1 MKQAFHLHARRHRAQ
16 RAVFVLLLGIGSL
29 AFSFFQTQVLKNSAY
44 ALHSEENRLRPLS
57 IPAPRGTIYDRNGRI
72 VAENVPGFALSLLPA
87 ERDTVQA
94 TLDRLAPFLGL
105 SPSRIETLMAR
116 RDRLPGQPLLVSDDL
131 TFDQVSAVEERRPSF
146 PGVHVDMRPKRR
158 YPPAAAVGHLVGFV
172 AEISQAELDQERFRD
187 YSAGEHVGK
196 AGIEREYEPTV
207 AGRPGLRYVEV
218 DAHGRIVGELEPQ
231 PRVDPIPGKDL
242 QLNIDLDLQ
251 EWIAG
256 LFPDSVR
263 AAVVALEP
271 RTGHV
276 LALYS
281 NPSYDPNLLIGGV
294 SPEVWQQLT
303 TDPDR
308 PLLNRS
314 LAGTYPPGST
324 FKLTTAAMALELG
337 VLDPD
342 AHMPI
347 PCRGGMRYAGR
358 YFRCSKPA
366 GHGFLKLEEAIQG
379 SCNVYFYQVG
389 LKLGLEQFLQ
399 SGARLGLTRRTGIDF
414 PVENASIFPSDPGW
428 YRERFGND
436 PTPSEVMHLSI
447 GQGPVDQ
454 TVLKVAQFYA
464 ALAGGGY
471 APPPRLARTGAPID
485 ESEGLR
491 LNLSPEQIRVLR
503 QGLSRVV
510 RPGGTAHLSSLE
522 HWDLA
527 GKTGTAQNSRGA
539 DHGWFAGMAGP
550 RGEDPE
556 IVIAAIVQFGEHGSR
571 TANYVA
577 KIADYYLRT
586 RHGMEVDEVQT
597 LRDHLDAGRAAP
609 WARWQ

>member
-1 MKQAFHLHARRHRAQ
+1 MRQVFHLHARRRRAQ
-16 RAVFVLLLGIGSL
+16 RAVFVLLFGIGSL
-29 AFSFFQTQVLKNSAY
+29 AFSFFQTQVLKNTAY
-44 ALHSEENRLRPLS
+44 ALRSEENRLRPLS

-72 VAENVPGFALSLLPA
+72 VAENVPGYALSLLPA

-94 TLDRLAPFLGL
+94 TLERLAPFLDL
-105 SPSRIETLMAR
+105 SPSRIETLLAR
-116 RDRLPGQPLLVSDDL
+116 RDRLPSQPLLVSDDL
-131 TFDQVSAVEERRPSF
+131 SFEQVSAVEERRPSF
-146 PGVHVDMRPKRR
+146 PGVHIDMRPKRR
-158 YPPAAAVGHLVGFV
+158 YPPGKAVGHLVGFV
-172 AEISQAELDQERFRD
+172 AEISQAELEQEQFRE

-196 AGIEREYEPTV
+196 AGIEREYEPII

-218 DAHGRIVGELEPQ
+218 DAHGRIIGELAPQ
-231 PRVDPIPGKDL
+231 PRVNPIPGKDL
-242 QLNIDLDLQ
+242 QLNLDLGLQ
-251 EWIAG
+251 EWIAE
-256 LFPDSVR
+256 LFPDTVR

-276 LALYS
+276 LAFHS
-281 NPSYDPNLLIGGV
+281 SPSYDPNLLIGGV
-294 SPEVWQQLT
+294 SPEVWQELT
-303 TDPDR
+303 LNPDR
-308 PLLNRS
+308 PLLNR
-314 LAGTYPPGST
+314 AVTGTYPPGST
-324 FKLTTAAMALELG
+324 FKLAAATMALELG

-358 YFRCSKPA
+358 YFRCSEPA
-366 GHGFLKLEEAIQG
+366 GHGFLTLAEAIQG

-389 LKLGLEQFLQ
+389 LKLGLEQFLE
-399 SGARLGLTRRTGIDF
+399 SGARMGLTRRTGIDF
-414 PVENASIFPSDPGW
+414 PVENASIFPSDPDW
-428 YRERFGND
+428 YRTRFGNS

-464 ALAGGGY
+464 ALAGDGY
-471 APPPRLARTGAPID
+471 APPPRLARTSESIG
-485 ESEGLR
+485 ESEGLQ
-491 LNLSPEQIRVLR
+491 LNLSPEQIQVLR

-510 RPGGTAHLSSLE
+510 GPGGTAHLSSLE
-522 HWDLA
+522 HWDFA
-527 GKTGTAQNSRGA
+527 GKTGTAQNPRGA
-539 DHGWFAGMAGP
+539 DHGWFVGMAGP

-556 IVIAAIVQFGEHGSR
+556 IVIAAIIQFGEHGSW

-586 RHGMEVDEVQT
+586 QRGMEVDTVQT